1 MKRFIEENNQ
11 NVYDVIVIGGGITG
25 ASVAYE
31 AASRGF
37 SVALLEKNDFSA
49 ATSAATSK
57 LIHGGLRYLAN
68 FEFGLVRESLKERR
82 ILENIAP
89 NLVYPIPFI
98 IPLYNTWAR
107 SKWILEPGMII
118 YDLLSYD
125 KSFTWD
131 DSKKIPLHKY
141 IPRKKVQEL
150 EPIVKSDGL
159 TGAILYYDC
168 SSISPERL
176 TLAFIKSAVKLGA
189 KVANYA
195 KAVDFLHKS
204 DGVEGVVVHDLLLNK
219 NVEVRGKIIINCGG
233 PWADLI
239 LEVAGGKHS
248 SKQIRRSEGIHI
260 ITRNLVNHHC
270 VGMMSPGGR
279 HFNIIPWR
287 GHSLIGTT
295 DREYIGDPDAYE
307 ITREKI
313 EEFLAEVNGALNEKD
328 QIAYSDVLYTYGGLR
343 PLVEDQTK
351 EVYKSSRKYEI
362 YDNEKDGL
370 KGLITV
376 EGGKYTTSRSL
387 AEKVVRMAVK
397 KFGMGSYKSKT
408 TKKYLAGSEIKNINS
423 FIGSSVFENEDFS
436 EKTIEYLA
444 RVYGTEIIQ
453 VLKIARHQPEL
464 GIPVNTDGEILAQ
477 VVFAIRDEMAR
488 TLTDILLRRTGIG
501 TLGHPGKEVLQKVT
515 EIAARELNW
524 DQDRIGQEC
533 KTANK
538 VLSVP
543 Q

>member
-1 MKRFIEENNQ
+1 
-11 NVYDVIVIGGGITG
+11 
-25 ASVAYE
+25 
-31 AASRGF
+31 
-37 SVALLEKNDFSA
+37 
-49 ATSAATSK
+49 
-57 LIHGGLRYLAN
+57 
-68 FEFGLVRESLKERR
+68 
-82 ILENIAP
+82 
-89 NLVYPIPFI
+89 
-98 IPLYNTWAR
+98 
-107 SKWILEPGMII
+107 
-118 YDLLSYD
+118 
-125 KSFTWD
+125 
-131 DSKKIPLHKY
+131 
-141 IPRKKVQEL
+141 
-150 EPIVKSDGL
+150 
-159 TGAILYYDC
+159 
-168 SSISPERL
+168 
-176 TLAFIKSAVKLGA
+176 
-189 KVANYA
+189 
-195 KAVDFLHKS
+195 
-204 DGVEGVVVHDLLLNK
+204 
-219 NVEVRGKIIINCGG
+219 
-233 PWADLI
+233 
-239 LEVAGGKHS
+239 
-248 SKQIRRSEGIHI
+248 
-260 ITRNLVNHHC
+260 
-270 VGMMSPGGR
+270 MMSPGGR

-295 DREYIGDPDAYE
+295 DREYIGGPDAYE

>member
-1 MKRFIEENNQ
+1 M
-11 NVYDVIVIGGGITG
+11 YDVIVIGGGITG

-98 IPLYNTWAR
+98 IPLYNTGAR
-107 SKWILEPGMII
+107 SKWIIEPGMII
-118 YDLLSYD
+118 YDLLSFD
-125 KSFTWD
+125 KGFTWD
-131 DSKKIPLHKY
+131 DSKKIPWHKY
-141 IPRKKVQEL
+141 ISRKKAQEL
-150 EPIVKSDGL
+150 ESVVKPDGM
-159 TGAILYYDC
+159 TGAILYSDC
-168 SSISPERL
+168 TSIIPERL

-189 KVANYA
+189 EVANYA
-195 KAVDFLHKS
+195 KVVDFLRS
-204 DGVEGVVVHDLLLNK
+204 NGTVEGVVVQDLLLDQTLN
-219 NVEVRGKIIINCGG
+219 VRGKLIINCGG

-239 LEVAGGKHS
+239 LDVATGKQNS
-248 SKQIRRSEGIHI
+248 QNIRRSEGIHL
-260 ITRNLVNHHC
+260 ITRPLVNHHC
-270 VGMMSPGGR
+270 VGMLSPNGR

-313 EEFLAEVNGALNEKD
+313 EEFLVDVNGALNEKD
-328 QIAYSDVLYTYGGLR
+328 QIAYSDVFFTYGGLR

-370 KGLITV
+370 QGLITV

-387 AEKVVRMAVK
+387 AENVVRMAVK
-397 KFGMGSYKSKT
+397 KFGMGSYKSIT
-408 TKKYLAGSEIKNINS
+408 AKKYLAGSEIKNINS
-423 FIGSSVFENEDFS
+423 FIGSAIFENEDFS
-436 EKTIEYLA
+436 DKTIDYLA
-444 RVYGTEIIQ
+444 RVYGTEYTD
-453 VLKIARHQPEL
+453 VLKIARHQPEFAVP
-464 GIPVNTDGEILAQ
+464 INADGEILAQ
-477 VVFAIRDEMAR
+477 VVFAIRNEMAR
-488 TLTDILLRRTGIG
+488 TMTDILLRRTGIG
-501 TLGHPGKEVLQKVT
+501 TLGHPGEEVLQKVMD
-515 EIAARELNW
+515 IAARELDW
-524 DQDRIGQEC
+524 DEIRIEQEW
-533 KTANK
+533 KTAEKALN
-538 VLSVP
+538 VP